1 MSPPKQ
7 PSVDTDEVEP
17 YDIRLRARSSKGRAA
32 IRTHGS
38 VWTVIGTN
46 GPNVLIVSPPTMPTY
61 VRAVRA
67 VGDANFEVEGA
78 DLASL

>member
-1 MSPPKQ
+1 
-7 PSVDTDEVEP
+7 VEP
-17 YDIRLRARSSKGRAA
+17 YDIRLRARSSKGREA

-61 VRAVRA
+61 VRTVAA
-67 VGDANFEVEGA
+67 VGDSNFEVEGA
-78 DLASL
+78 ARASQ